1 MNGSPTS
8 SGPSAP
14 AYTPTALHGECQ
26 EAQLKAALD
35 VEWAEVRGR
44 RSRGREISGGE
55 RSSPF
60 CIITP
65 ILICFKYQL
74 LCRLNTYSDAF

>member
-1 MNGSPTS
+1 M
-8 SGPSAP
+8 P
-14 AYTPTALHGECQ
+14 AGQ
-26 EAQLKAALD
+26 SKATGLWRGQGQGAGGAEPGKL
-35 VEWAEVRGR
+35 VEEEGA
-44 RSRGREISGGE
+44 SL
-55 RSSPF
+55 F